1 MSFVSPPEQ
10 RPDAR
15 PDGAGK
21 PGEDHRPVIEFF
33 IDRSLG
39 RKHLAQALGDLGFT
53 VHTMASVYGERVAQ
67 ELEDERWLADA
78 GQHDWVVLM
87 KDDAIRRRPAERD
100 ALAEAKVRAFC
111 LTNAQL
117 RVAEQSARFV
127 GNIARIQ
134 RQAEKPGPY
143 IYGVYDGYI
152 KRLWP

>member
-1 MSFVSPPEQ
+1 VSPPKR
-10 RPDAR
+10 RPDAHANSAK
-15 PDGAGK
+15 GS
-21 PGEDHRPVIEFF
+21 GEGDRPVIEFF

-39 RKHLAQALGDLGFT
+39 RKHLAQALGNLGFT
-53 VHTMASVYGERVAQ
+53 IRTMASVYGEQVAQ
-67 ELEDERWLADA
+67 ELDDERWLADA
-78 GQHDWVVLM
+78 GEHDWIVLM

-100 ALAEAKVRAFC
+100 ALSEAKVRAFC

-117 RVAEQSARFV
+117 RASEQSARFV
-127 GNIARIQ
+127 SNIERIQ

>member
-1 MSFVSPPEQ
+1 MSPPERQ
-10 RPDAR
+10 PDAR

-21 PGEDHRPVIEFF
+21 SGADDRPVIEFF

-39 RKHLAQALGDLGFT
+39 RRHLAQALGDLGFT
-53 VHTMASVYGERVAQ
+53 VHTMASVYGEQVAQ
-67 ELEDERWLADA
+67 ELDDERWLADA
-78 GQHDWVVLM
+78 GEHDWIVLM

-100 ALAEAKVRAFC
+100 ALSEAKVRAFC

-117 RVAEQSARFV
+117 RASEQSARFV
-127 GNIARIQ
+127 GNIERIQ
-134 RQAEKPGPY
+134 RQTKKPGPY